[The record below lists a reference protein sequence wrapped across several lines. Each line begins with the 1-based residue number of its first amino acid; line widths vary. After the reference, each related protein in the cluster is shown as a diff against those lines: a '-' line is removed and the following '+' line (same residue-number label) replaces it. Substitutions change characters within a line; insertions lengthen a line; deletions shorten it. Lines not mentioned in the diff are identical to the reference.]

1 MKLTT
6 TFALASLCLV
16 GTACSQAADSEEAQA
31 VIATETA
38 QIEDEYTGSLNL
50 NLPSTTLS
58 DDSTSGALNLRI
70 GQDDEDDGLL
80 IRSGE
85 FGTGNFDDEPSTI
98 LSLPEQSAESG
109 EEVIR
114 LDPK

>member
-58 DDSTSGALNLRI
+58 DDSTSTLC
-70 GQDDEDDGLL
+70 QVSYTQQWLL
-80 IRSGE
+80 TNR
-85 FGTGNFDDEPSTI
+85 
-98 LSLPEQSAESG
+98 
-109 EEVIR
+109 
-114 LDPK
+114 